1 MSELA
6 QQERRHLEEA
16 DRSAARR
23 IELSMKQKTGRF
35 RTREERA
42 EARRLFGLDER
53 ADSAYRISRW

>member
-1 MSELA
+1 MSELT
-6 QQERRHLEEA
+6 QQERRRLEEA

-53 ADSAYRISRW
+53 ADNAYRISRW